1 MKTYFLFSDNAG
13 TWHREIT
20 ATSWKAAIKLAR
32 DQFSIKGKLRLSEH
46 TGDRKTYKLD
56 NSSYF
61 FDLRIV
67 Y

>member
-1 MKTYFLFSDNAG
+1 MKTYFLFSDSTG
-13 TWHREIT
+13 VWHREIT
-20 ATSWKAAIKLAR
+20 ATSWKAALRLVR
-32 DQFSIKGKLRLSEH
+32 DQFSIKGKLRISEYA
-46 TGDRKTYKLD
+46 GDRKTYKLD